1 MLYVFVR
8 SCAIRCKRKLCLGRR
23 HFLPNLGPPDLPRR
37 PCSSSLRLHLGL
49 LPPPSPL
56 PSPWL
61 LPPSAPL
68 WAAVMAMAWVPP
80 GSSCSSSLL
89 SSPSFIASLVSV
101 CPLPPPRWYSYGAG
115 RAFWEGGVMSRPR
128 TVFVVFFLPM
138 CSVTP
143 FLPLSDCVHVIQV
156 CLVIKLV
163 TPCIWVKV
171 CAVCLCQCL
180 YRPLCPRPQCGLPW
194 VF

>member
-1 MLYVFVR
+1 MPR
-8 SCAIRCKRKLCLGRR
+8 SPALSASPWSPG
-23 HFLPNLGPPDLPRR
+23 
-37 PCSSSLRLHLGL
+37 SS
-49 LPPPSPL
+49 PPPLLFISPSPPRAPPPPAPL
-56 PSPWL
+56 PLVTPLELAAIPSPWL
-61 LPPSAPL
+61 LPPSAPP

-115 RAFWEGGVMSRPR
+115 RAFWEGGVMSHPR

-156 CLVIKLV
+156 CLIIKLV
-163 TPCIWVKV
+163 TPCI
-171 CAVCLCQCL
+171 
-180 YRPLCPRPQCGLPW
+180 
-194 VF
+194 